1 MGIQAFQRGYMDKLA
16 QLSGLDTVTTV
27 TNAPERVRDAYGAWH
42 TVVPAG
48 SNPDPSEGR
57 SDPNP
62 ALDAAT
68 RENAKASVVPD
79 ENLPAGEIP
88 AVVEP
93 LDGDKS
99 EWDGVSGPV
108 YYTVQPGDVLGRIAR
123 EFGNSEKQI
132 QDLNGLSD
140 PDKIRAGSR
149 LRVR

>member
-1 MGIQAFQRGYMDKLA
+1 MDKLA
-16 QLSGLDTVTTV
+16 QLSGQNTV

-57 SDPNP
+57 ADPNP
-62 ALDAAT
+62 ALDTAIL
-68 RENAKASVVPD
+68 ENAKASVVPE
-79 ENLPAGEIP
+79 ENLPAGEMP

-140 PDKIRAGSR
+140 PNKIRAGAR